1 MILNFLGQ
9 LRFLGGVYLGWG
21 VGANDNANIFGP
33 AVATNAIK
41 YKTAVI
47 LGAVFVLMGALI
59 EGPDLMGSVSGVAGA
74 EFSTYEI
81 SAVNL
86 AFAASIAAAITI
98 TILTY
103 LSIPASTSQASIG
116 SIFGISIVIAGV
128 GGAEWG
134 EFFRMFIVWV
144 VNPPLTALV
153 TLVLYKALAVPVN
166 YFIKSDMWY
175 NRVFSAL
182 LIISGSYGAYTLGAS
197 HAAVTTAPFLKSGVF
212 DNVGA
217 AVGLSAPFI
226 ASAAGGVGMALGV
239 LTYSKRVMRTVG
251 KKITVLDHFSAFVA
265 VLGAALTVH
274 FCKIIGVP
282 VSTSQAIVGAITGV
296 GLIKGSKTVNFSS
309 LKSIFLG
316 WVMTPIAGALFCY
329 IILQLFY

>member
-41 YKTAVI
+41 YKTAVM
-47 LGAVFVLMGALI
+47 LGAAFVLLGALV
-59 EGPDLMGSVSGVAGA
+59 EGPDLMGSVSGIAGTQ
-74 EFSTYEI
+74 FSTSEI
-81 SAVNL
+81 GAVNL

-116 SIFGISIVIAGV
+116 SIFGISIALSGL
-128 GGAEWG
+128 GGAEWS
-134 EFFRMFIVWV
+134 EFSKMFVVWV
-144 VNPPLTALV
+144 VNPPLTALIAFI
-153 TLVLYKALAVPVN
+153 LYKSLAVPVN
-166 YFIKSDMWY
+166 YFIKSDIWY
-175 NRVFSAL
+175 NRVFSTL
-182 LIISGSYGAYTLGAS
+182 LILSGSYGAYTLGAS
-197 HAAVTTAPFLKSGVF
+197 HAAVTTAPFLESGVF
-212 DNVGA
+212 DKMSA
-217 AVGLSAPFI
+217 FIGLSAPFI
-226 ASAAGGVGMALGV
+226 ASAAGGIGMALGV
-239 LTYSKRVMRTVG
+239 LTYSKKVMRTVG

-274 FCKIIGVP
+274 ICKTIGVP

-296 GLIKGSKTVNFSS
+296 GIVKGSKTVNFSS

-316 WVMTPIAGALFCY
+316 WVMTPVAGAVFCY
-329 IILQLFY
+329 LILNIFY